1 MRGYKITCTASAYRD
16 RELVATKGWSVAV
29 AETDPLVAKLRSNPA
44 FKFEPCEVPDAVPPA
59 TAAKPAAA
67 GKEKPA
73 EKTPEVPGDKKP
85 EAPPMPPSEEDDI
98 AKVPGIAPALI
109 EGMKAKGYDTVAK
122 VIAAGPDA
130 LDEIEGIGP
139 PTANQI
145 LLACSEYLGE

>member
-44 FKFEPCEVPDAVPPA
+44 FKFEPCEVPNAVPPA

-67 GKEKPA
+67 GKEKP
-73 EKTPEVPGDKKP
+73 
-85 EAPPMPPSEEDDI
+85 EAPPIPPSEDDDI
-98 AKVPGIAPALI
+98 AKVPGIAPVLI